1 MRRMRTRTI
10 RQAGSSGGRTSTRRT
25 RRGSFEREGKIGKI
39 KNRMLTKETWRTR
52 AASGR
57 WEAEDPAPPRL
68 GCGTLR
74 AGEANGDL
82 QAKAV
87 QDYRRKARGWL
98 RRISAWPER
107 RRSEIGRAH
116 V

>member
-10 RQAGSSGGRTSTRRT
+10 RQVGSSGGRTSTRRT
-25 RRGSFEREGKIGKI
+25 RRGSFEREGKIGKT
-39 KNRMLTKETWRTR
+39 KNRMLKKEIGGNR

-57 WEAEDPAPPRL
+57 WQAEAPAPPRL

-98 RRISAWPER
+98 RRVPAWPER
-107 RRSEIGRAH
+107 RRSG
-116 V
+116 

>member
-1 MRRMRTRTI
+1 MRRMRTRTT

-25 RRGSFEREGKIGKI
+25 RLGSFEREGKIRKT
-39 KNRMLTKETWRTR
+39 KNRMLKKEICWQ
-52 AASGR
+52 A
-57 WEAEDPAPPRL
+57 EAPAPPRM

-87 QDYRRKARGWL
+87 QDYRGKARGWL
-98 RRISAWPER
+98 RRVPAWPER
-107 RRSEIGRAH
+107 RRSRSEERRVGEEWR
-116 V
+116 